1 MGQMKSEKEFH
12 RWVLDRRA
20 SWVRLA
26 YRAIRDQHE
35 AEDVVQDTLILVWQ
49 KKAES
54 SIKDLD
60 AYMARAV
67 WWNALKKAKRNR
79 QQVPVEDL
87 EPVSL
92 ETDEADNEWDPL
104 ELEKAM
110 EDLPE
115 AQKAVVRL
123 KYYGGQTFREIG
135 ETLAISMNTAGSRCR
150 YALETLRE
158 ALGPNR
164 RGT

>member
-1 MGQMKSEKEFH
+1 MSQSMTEQQFH
-12 RWVLDRRA
+12 RWVSDHRGG
-20 SWVRLA
+20 WVRLA
-26 YRAIRDQHE
+26 HKALRDRHE
-35 AEDVVQDTLILVWQ
+35 AEDVVQDTLTAIWQ
-49 KKAES
+49 KKSRADIE
-54 SIKDLD
+54 DLD

-79 QQVPVEDL
+79 RQMPL
-87 EPVSL
+87 EGLDPAAPEPDVAG
-92 ETDEADNEWDPL
+92 DDWDPL

-123 KYYGGQTFREIG
+123 KYYGGQTFKEIG

-150 YALETLRE
+150 YALEALRE

>member
-1 MGQMKSEKEFH
+1 MSQPMTEKQFH
-12 RWVLDRRA
+12 HWVSDRRA
-20 SWVRLA
+20 GWVRLA
-26 YRAIRDQHE
+26 HKALRDRHE
-35 AEDVVQDTLILVWQ
+35 AEDVVQDTLTAIWQ
-49 KKAES
+49 KKTQAD
-54 SIKDLD
+54 IVDLD

-79 QQVPVEDL
+79 RQLPMDDLDPATSEPDVVED
-87 EPVSL
+87 
-92 ETDEADNEWDPL
+92 DWDPL

-123 KYYGGQTFREIG
+123 KYYGGQTFKEIG

-150 YALETLRE
+150 YALEALRE

>member
-26 YRAIRDQHE
+26 YRAIRDRHE
-35 AEDVVQDTLILVWQ
+35 AEDVVQDTLTSVWQ

-79 QQVPVEDL
+79 RQVPVEDL
-87 EPVSL
+87 DPVAL
-92 ETDEADNEWDPL
+92 GTGEADDEWDPL

-115 AQKAVVRL
+115 PQKAVVRL

>member
-1 MGQMKSEKEFH
+1 MSQSMTEEQFH
-12 RWVLDRRA
+12 RWVSDRRA
-20 SWVRLA
+20 GWVRLA
-26 YRAIRDQHE
+26 HKALRDRHE
-35 AEDVVQDTLILVWQ
+35 AEDVVQDTLTAIWQ
-49 KKAES
+49 KKTRAD
-54 SIKDLD
+54 IVDLD

-79 QQVPVEDL
+79 RQQPMEGLDPATPEPETAED
-87 EPVSL
+87 
-92 ETDEADNEWDPL
+92 DWDPL

-123 KYYGGQTFREIG
+123 KYYGGQTFKEIG

-150 YALETLRE
+150 YALEALRE